1 MCKRSVGY
9 TILVPCH
16 GKWKN
21 NTCQSNNQMLK
32 KTYFN
37 ITSPLNIRVGNVEG
51 SMVHTDLW
59 QSSPIRQ
66 RYLSLLLM
74 LYRKFNAILALLT
87 YLRTINTAKRKD
99 ANKMIF

>member
-1 MCKRSVGY
+1 
-9 TILVPCH
+9 
-16 GKWKN
+16 
-21 NTCQSNNQMLK
+21 MLK

-51 SMVHTDLW
+51 SMVHTDLG

-87 YLRTINTAKRKD
+87 YLQTINTAKRKD

>member
-51 SMVHTDLW
+51 SMVH
-59 QSSPIRQ
+59 R
-66 RYLSLLLM
+66 LM
-74 LYRKFNAILALLT
+74 AILPHPSTLSITVANAL
-87 YLRTINTAKRKD
+87 
-99 ANKMIF
+99 